1 MALTN
6 EELQTWRRQ
15 HESFVEGSKESA
27 WVVSA
32 VDELLVARE
41 QLAHFTTECWDCK
54 ETQVCEP
61 ADEGDYEDS
70 WIAWYCLDT
79 AACKARVDGAKA
91 KQAAERKA
99 KREARAAKKVGVQ

>member
-79 AACKARVDGAKA
+79 AACKARKA

-99 KREARAAKKVGVQ
+99 KREARAAKKARA